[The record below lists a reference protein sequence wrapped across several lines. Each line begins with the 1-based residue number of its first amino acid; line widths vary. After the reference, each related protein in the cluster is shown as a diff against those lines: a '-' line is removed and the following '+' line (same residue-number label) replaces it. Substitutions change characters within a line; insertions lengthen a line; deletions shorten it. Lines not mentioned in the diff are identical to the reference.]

1 MGLPNRNR
9 PFRYPTPVKRTLLPL
24 LFLLLVTC
32 RDTETKTVAAAA
44 APQNHHTEIEAWQKN
59 RATRLQAED
68 GWLSLVGLVW
78 LNEGANK
85 LPEMGTFTLKNGKVL
100 LKPDAGLAVDGKP
113 ITSTME
119 LKSDTDP
126 NGPTVVTAGSKRFQI
141 IKRSDRYGVRIK
153 DAQSEARRNFKGL
166 DYYPIDSKWRVEA
179 KLEPHNPEKKIPITN
194 IVGQTTDEVS
204 PGALVFTLDGK
215 TYRLDPI
222 LEQGSTD
229 YFVIFKDET
238 SHDTTYPAGR
248 YLYASPAGPDGKV
261 VLDFNKAYN
270 PPCVFT
276 PFATCPLPP
285 LQNRLSLRV
294 EAGEK
299 NYHGVSPGDRG

>member
-1 MGLPNRNR
+1 MVCRNETAPSAILR
-9 PFRYPTPVKRTLLPL
+9 LVKRTLLPL
-24 LFLLLVTC
+24 LFLALLSC
-32 RDTETKTVAAAA
+32 RETETKIED
-44 APQNHHTEIEAWQKN
+44 PQAHRGEIEKWQKN

-68 GWLSLVGLVW
+68 GWLSLVGLFW

-85 LPEMGTFTLKNGKVL
+85 LPEMGVFTLQNGKVL
-100 LKPDAGLAVDGKP
+100 LKPDAGASLEVSGKP
-113 ITSTME
+113 ITSTVE
-119 LKSDTDP
+119 LKSDADP
-126 NGPTVVTAGSKRFQI
+126 SGPTVVTAGSKRFQI
-141 IKRSDRYGVRIK
+141 IKRSDRYGVRVK

-179 KLEPHNPEKKIPITN
+179 KLEPHHPVKKIPITN

-204 PGALVFTLDGK
+204 PGALVFTIDGK

-222 LEQGSTD
+222 LEQGSKD

-238 SHDTTYPAGR
+238 SRDTTYPAGR
-248 YLYASPAGPDGKV
+248 YLYASPAGPDSKV
-261 VLDFNKAYN
+261 VLDFNKAYS

-285 LQNRLSLRV
+285 LQNRLPVRI

-299 NYHGVSPGDRG
+299 NYKASHT